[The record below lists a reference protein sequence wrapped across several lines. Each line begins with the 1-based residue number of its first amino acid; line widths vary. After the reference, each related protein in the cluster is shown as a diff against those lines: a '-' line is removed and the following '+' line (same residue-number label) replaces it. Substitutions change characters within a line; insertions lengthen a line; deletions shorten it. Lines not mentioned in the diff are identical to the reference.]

1 MNENQANEYVN
12 IISKQ
17 SREFC
22 IIGLTGKIRSGTS
35 DVCKLLTSWDFC
47 DYVTQPANTDG
58 YSMSEIREYKVMYRY
73 LHHNWKPFVELSV
86 TSVLLSFLLDATSTE
101 IEENSSEKAIITV
114 IEEYL
119 KSNADMFKK
128 EALTN
133 AKNVINIIKYKKGN
147 STKVPIDDSWWD
159 WDELNSVS
167 MLQSAWEE
175 VKKKLVDQ
183 QDYCKHTFV
192 FCYGI
197 LPVLENIVRNRLQE
211 GSEFTKAFQNIGNN
225 VRATGRAVYRKS
237 ADKPTAEHLFDLPER
252 INQIIKM
259 LRHFDQF
266 AGTST
271 RMERETP
278 ILIVINNFKN
288 YFEADF
294 FKRRYSSFYLLSVS
308 CDEKMRQAKFTDIN
322 QYRLADLRENL
333 SSGKRLYKKAKDL
346 EKRYGEESLS
356 KEFRGA
362 EWLFVQEI
370 MENNS
375 LRKQSYELNLST
387 FILQD
392 IMSCIENADIFVTR
406 NYQEID
412 YKCDYSLIRLLGRI
426 VTLILHPGILTPTKL
441 ERCMQIAMT
450 AKLNSGCLSRQVGAV
465 VTDNE
470 YNILSLG
477 WNDAPCGVESC
488 IRRNLYD
495 LLRKHDP
502 EAYSSFELSDPEFRS
517 YLDEIKEKFNASKQY
532 LRGLPLAFCFKDIY
546 QDIIKQRD
554 QIYTRALH
562 GEERALASC
571 GNDRAK
577 GGYLFTT
584 SSPCELCAKKAKEA
598 NISKIYYIEQ
608 YPGISHTHIIEAGDK
623 DLRARYEFFVGA
635 VGLAY
640 VKLYTPLM
648 PYKDELAAQNF
659 SPVDVH
665 DKFIHEKT
673 NSSNDKK
680 TKTLSDPTQ
689 SNSHNDIQPD
699 QDQQE

>member
-1 MNENQANEYVN
+1 MNENHANEYVN

-86 TSVLLSFLLDATSTE
+86 TSVILSFLLDATSTE
-101 IEENSSEKAIITV
+101 IEADSSEKAIISV
-114 IEEYL
+114 VEEYL
-119 KSNADMFKK
+119 KNSSNVLKK
-128 EALTN
+128 EALAN
-133 AKNVINIIKYKKGN
+133 AENVINIIKYKKGN
-147 STKVPIDDSWWD
+147 SADFVIDDSWWG
-159 WDELNSVS
+159 WGELNSVS
-167 MLQSAWEE
+167 MLQSAWRE
-175 VKKKLVDQ
+175 VRQKLVSQ
-183 QDYCKHTFV
+183 QDYCKNTFV

-197 LPVLENIVRNRLQE
+197 LPVLEQVVRSRLKE
-211 GSEFTKAFQNIGNN
+211 ENKFTKAFQDIGNN
-225 VRATGRAVYRKS
+225 VRATGKAVYRKG
-237 ADKPTAEHLFDLPER
+237 ADKPTADHLFDLPER

-266 AGTST
+266 AGAGTET
-271 RMERETP
+271 ERETP

-288 YFEADF
+288 YFEADY

-322 QYRLADLRENL
+322 QCRLADLKENL
-333 SSGKRLYKKAKDL
+333 SSGKRLYKKAQKIV
-346 EKRYGEESLS
+346 ERYGKEKLS
-356 KEFRGA
+356 EEFRGA
-362 EWLFVQEI
+362 EWSFLQEI
-370 MENNS
+370 MES
-375 LRKQSYELNLST
+375 KSIRKQSYELNLST

-392 IMSCIENADIFVTR
+392 IMACIENADIFVTR
-406 NYQEID
+406 NYQETD

-502 EAYSSFELSDPEFRS
+502 EAYSSFELSDPEFRL
-517 YLDEIKEKFNASKQY
+517 YLDEIKEKFNDSKQN

-665 DKFIHEKT
+665 DQFLQEKM

-680 TKTLSDPTQ
+680 TTTLSDPTQ
-689 SNSHNDIQPD
+689 SISHNDIQPD